1 MDQFWLAFFLITF
14 IVGYL
19 CGRLSVLADRLRE
32 PAERAPSFFR
42 GYSQHRAPSPAPGSD
57 DIKIDG
63 SKYVTQV
70 TTAGMIKA
78 EGAQLGVTQTKQ
90 DDINAAASKLAQL
103 KRS

>member
-1 MDQFWLAFFLITF
+1 MDRFWLAIFLVTF

-19 CGRLSVLADRLRE
+19 CGRLSVLVDRLRAPVE
-32 PAERAPSFFR
+32 QPPSFFR
-42 GYSQHRAPSPAPGSD
+42 GYAHQRSQASGPAPD

-70 TTAGMIKA
+70 TTAGMVKPDDV
-78 EGAQLGVTQTKQ
+78 QLGVTQTKQ